1 MATILLG
8 VSGSIAAYK
17 AADLASKLKQA
28 GHDVTALLTRSAC
41 QLISPHTFL
50 NLTGNRCYTDLWD
63 PAGQTEHIALTDRAD
78 LLVLA
83 PATAHLIGRLAHG
96 LADDMLTTTALAVR
110 CPVLVVPAMNTRMWE
125 NPAVQ
130 KNVAALRELGHRLL
144 LPGSGHLACG
154 HTGAGRLPETP
165 EILAAIEEAL
175 GGAPAGARQLFLE
188 ITTYDAAPGGEELE
202 AELRFR
208 QELSAA
214 GELIASGRLGSPGSH
229 RWGHLHR
236 AESLE
241 VAMARAR
248 RSPLAQHN
256 CRIEVFP
263 WKLELGLP
271 G

>member
-28 GHDVTALLTRSAC
+28 GHDVTAILTRSAC
-41 QLISPHTFL
+41 ELISPHTFL

-63 PAGQTEHIALTDRAD
+63 PAGQTEHIALTDRAE
-78 LLVLA
+78 LLVIA
-83 PATAHLIGRLAHG
+83 PATAHTIARLAHG

-125 NPAVQ
+125 HRTVQ
-130 KNVAALRELGHRLL
+130 RNLVLLAELGHRVLS
-144 LPGSGHLACG
+144 PGSGNLACG
-154 HTGAGRLPETP
+154 HVGAGRLPEP
-165 EILAAIEEAL
+165 QEIMVAIDEAL
-175 GGAPAGARQLFLE
+175 GRPAQARALFLE
-188 ITTYDAAPGGEELE
+188 IATYDQGPTPEQAE
-202 AELRFR
+202 AERRFR
-208 QELSAA
+208 AELVQA
-214 GELIASGRLGSPGSH
+214 GELIASGRLGSSGSH

-263 WKLELGLP
+263 WKLELGFP

>member
-83 PATAHLIGRLAHG
+83 PATAHLIARLAHG

-110 CPVLVVPAMNTRMWE
+110 CPVLVVPAMNTRMWDH
-125 NPAVQ
+125 PAVQ
-130 KNVAALRELGHRLL
+130 RNVALLRELGHRLL
-144 LPGSGHLACG
+144 TPGSGNLACG
-154 HTGAGRLPETP
+154 HVGPGRLPETP
-165 EILAAIEEAL
+165 EIMAAVEEAL
-175 GGAPAGARQLFLE
+175 GAPPAPRQLFLE
-188 ITTYDAAPGGEELE
+188 IATYDGPPGPEEVE
-202 AELRFR
+202 QEKRFRAELVG
-208 QELSAA
+208 A

-241 VAMARAR
+241 AAMARAR

-271 G
+271 GP